1 MVVDVDSLLFFSC
14 ISFGDRI
21 GIGDSVSDR
30 LLSFIVL
37 SFMLLVLLLLLVVIV
52 VLSFIL

>member
-1 MVVDVDSLLFFSC
+1 MMIDVGSLFFCNC

-37 SFMLLVLLLLLVVIV
+37 SFMLLVLLLILVVS